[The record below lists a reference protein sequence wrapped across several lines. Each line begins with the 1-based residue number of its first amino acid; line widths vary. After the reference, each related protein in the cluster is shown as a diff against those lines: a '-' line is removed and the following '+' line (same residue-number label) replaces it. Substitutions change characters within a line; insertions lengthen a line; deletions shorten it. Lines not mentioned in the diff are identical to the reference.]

1 MDLTSVDAALGTL
14 KSYDASS
21 SVSTGSLAYAVGIS
35 MLDKTMEMT
44 ETMNLQLMQALE
56 SSVTPHLGSN
66 VDVYL

>member
-56 SSVTPHLGSN
+56 SSVTPHLGRN